1 MKSYTQRRD
10 MAARLPDDLLHMI
23 CGALSEQRDFNSLFQ
38 CACSGKQLAVPALAS
53 IYRQDRSIR
62 LIIDLFG

>member
-1 MKSYTQRRD
+1 

-23 CGALSEQRDFNSLFQ
+23 CGALSEQKDFNSLFQ

-53 IYRQDRSIR
+53 IYR
-62 LIIDLFG
+62 